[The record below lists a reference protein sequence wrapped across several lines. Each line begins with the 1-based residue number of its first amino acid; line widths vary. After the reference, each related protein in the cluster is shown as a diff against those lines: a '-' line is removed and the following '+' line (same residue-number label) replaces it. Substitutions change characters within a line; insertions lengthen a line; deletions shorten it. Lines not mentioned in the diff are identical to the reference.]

1 NRALR
6 WLDEMDGVQK
16 KTTVREPE
24 KIQVHSSPVLTPSKT
39 KKALKP
45 AAGVDK
51 DSLDKPITKSRGVG
65 DSLLNKFSRL
75 GVNTVRDLFYY
86 FPRRHLDYSQII
98 PISSL
103 SPGDGQTIIA
113 NIWETRVVRLGT
125 MKCTEAVVGDESGNI
140 RVIWFNQPYLV
151 KTFHTNEKIVLSG
164 RVNRFKG
171 WNQMES
177 PEWEF
182 LKEGDLIHTGR
193 LVPIYPLT
201 SGLYQRQV
209 RRFVKGALDKWL
221 FLTEDFIPPGILRTC
236 KLPALPE
243 AILQFHYPENLK
255 VKNTSRERLAFDEL
269 FLLQLGVVK
278 QKRNWQESQ
287 PGNAMALKNDILERF
302 LTSLPFELTRAQNR
316 VLQDI
321 LGDIQKGKPMSRLLQ
336 GEVGS
341 GKTVV
346 ALAALVMAVA
356 NGFQTAIMAP
366 TEVLVE
372 QHFQSFIRLLSQAG
386 FQPRISGNIAVLE
399 SPLEEPI
406 TIVLLK
412 GSLPVKAKREL
423 KGLIA
428 EGKAHIVI
436 GTHALI
442 QEGVEFKRLGLVV
455 IDEQHRFGVL
465 QRSALRQKGFNPHIL
480 VMTATPIPRT
490 LALTL
495 YGDLD
500 LSIIDEV
507 PPGRQ
512 KISTKWV
519 LPEKRQAAFEFLKQ
533 QIQSGRQAF
542 VICPLIE
549 ESESIAAKAAVVEYT
564 YLSRDVFPEL
574 RLGLLHGKMKSE
586 KKEET
591 MRHFRD
597 GELDI
602 LVSTA
607 VVEVGIDVPN
617 ATVMLVEGADRFG
630 LSQLH
635 QFRGRVGRGTEKS
648 YCLLLAEEPSPQ
660 GRERLNL
667 IEKIHDGFILA
678 EEDLKLRGPGEFFG
692 TRQAGM
698 PDLRMAKLTDIAI
711 LETARREAEKLFEK
725 DPGLKLPEHLPLRKE
740 MARVWKEGGEWN

>member
-1 NRALR
+1 
-6 WLDEMDGVQK
+6 
-16 KTTVREPE
+16 
-24 KIQVHSSPVLTPSKT
+24 
-39 KKALKP
+39 
-45 AAGVDK
+45 
-51 DSLDKPITKSRGVG
+51 
-65 DSLLNKFSRL
+65 
-75 GVNTVRDLFYY
+75 
-86 FPRRHLDYSQII
+86 
-98 PISSL
+98 
-103 SPGDGQTIIA
+103 
-113 NIWETRVVRLGT
+113 
-125 MKCTEAVVGDESGNI
+125 
-140 RVIWFNQPYLV
+140 
-151 KTFHTNEKIVLSG
+151 
-164 RVNRFKG
+164 
-171 WNQMES
+171 
-177 PEWEF
+177 
-182 LKEGDLIHTGR
+182 
-193 LVPIYPLT
+193 
-201 SGLYQRQV
+201 
-209 RRFVKGALDKWL
+209 
-221 FLTEDFIPPGILRTC
+221 LRTC